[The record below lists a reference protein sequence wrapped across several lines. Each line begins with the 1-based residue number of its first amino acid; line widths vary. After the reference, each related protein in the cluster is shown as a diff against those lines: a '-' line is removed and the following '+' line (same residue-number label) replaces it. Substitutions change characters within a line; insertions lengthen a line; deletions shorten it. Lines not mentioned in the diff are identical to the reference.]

1 MFLVSRGIPTFPE
14 LLFIKTFKYLL
25 LHFIIMKKLL
35 LILALLVCATI
46 TYAAV
51 DQAMTNAQL
60 EAKIASLEKR
70 LANDYVALDNRISL
84 LDQEVNNLKQING
97 PELFSFSS
105 PTTLVYGVFLGL
117 IAFLFVLNVVSLHK
131 VHALAHVSP
140 KSVNA
145 VKKSVNERLK
155 KYVDYC
161 RFQKGMTKVQCKA
174 ELKKRGWTESQL
186 KGIL

>member
-1 MFLVSRGIPTFPE
+1 
-14 LLFIKTFKYLL
+14 
-25 LHFIIMKKLL
+25 MKKLL
-35 LILALLVCATI
+35 LVLALLICATV

-60 EAKIASLEKR
+60 EVKLTAIEKR

-84 LDQEVNNLKQING
+84 LSQEIDNLNVEE

-105 PTTLVYGVFLGL
+105 PSTLIYGVFLGL
-117 IAFLFVLNVVSLHK
+117 IAFLFVLNVTALHK
-131 VHALAHVSP
+131 VHALAHVTP
-140 KSVNA
+140 KSARA
-145 VKKSVNERLK
+145 VKRSVNDRLK

-161 RFQKGMTKVQCKA
+161 RFQKGLSKTDCRV
-174 ELKKRGWTESQL
+174 ELKKRGWTDSQL

>member
-1 MFLVSRGIPTFPE
+1 
-14 LLFIKTFKYLL
+14 
-25 LHFIIMKKLL
+25 MKKLL

-60 EAKIASLEKR
+60 EVKISSLEKR
-70 LANDYVALDNRISL
+70 LVNDYVALDNRISL
-84 LDQEVNNLKQING
+84 LDQEVDALKQDK
-97 PELFSFSS
+97 PSERFSLSNS
-105 PTTLVYGVFLGL
+105 NMLVYGIFLGL
-117 IAFLFVLNVVSLHK
+117 IAFVFVLNITTLHK
-131 VHALAHVSP
+131 MHALSNVTP
-140 KSVNA
+140 KSASA

-161 RFQKGMTKVQCKA
+161 RYQKGLSKTDCKL
-174 ELKKRGWTESQL
+174 ELKKRGWTDSQL